1 MTDLRV
7 ILVGLGA
14 RSRVWRRVLA
24 NDPSSR
30 IVGVVDT
37 DAANLA
43 AALAELPDAVGGR
56 ALEEV
61 AERVDADAVI
71 LITPPGG
78 REAQIAA
85 ACAARLAI
93 LAEKPLAD
101 TFAAAQAHT
110 ARAAAA
116 GVPLSVGL
124 NFRYM
129 PVTRALKALFADDRL
144 GQPEIGRFLYERWRD
159 GRQARLNKYPLTMD
173 QPMLWEQSIHHFDL
187 MRFVYG
193 REPVAIAA
201 RTWNPS
207 WSMYAGDANVAA
219 LISFEGGLEVTYQ
232 GTWAANWDH
241 LGFDW
246 RSDCPGGIA
255 VQRDMF
261 GDLAYA
267 RRDDKT
273 LTQVDLPH
281 FETWIDDAAGLW
293 AEFAAH
299 LRGAGPLPC
308 PATDHLNSLRMVE
321 ACIRA
326 AATGQTITLN
336 APTVAA
342 EPSGAALD
350 TSNSSPTE
358 RMTQ

>member
-14 RSRVWRRVLA
+14 RARVWRRVLGD
-24 NDPSSR
+24 DPASR
-30 IVGVVDT
+30 IVGLVDS
-37 DAANLA
+37 NPVHLA
-43 AALAELPDAVGGR
+43 AAMADLPDAVGG
-56 ALEEV
+56 ATLEDV
-61 AERVDADAVI
+61 ATRVSADAVI

-85 ACAARLAI
+85 ACAAGLAI

-101 TFAAAQAHT
+101 TFAAAKAH
-110 ARAAAA
+110 AAMAELA
-116 GVPLSVGL
+116 GVPLCVGL

-129 PVTRALKALFADDRL
+129 PVTRALKALFADDQL
-144 GQPEIGRFLYERWRD
+144 GPPEIGRFLYERWRD

-187 MRFVYG
+187 MRYVYG

-201 RTWNPS
+201 RTFNPS
-207 WSMYAGDANVAA
+207 WSMYAGDANVSA
-219 LISFEGGLEVTYQ
+219 LITFEGGLEVTYQ

-246 RSDCPGGIA
+246 RSDCRDGIA

-261 GDLAYA
+261 GDLAFA
-267 RRDDKT
+267 RRDDKA
-273 LTQVDLPH
+273 LTPVDLPP

-308 PATDHLNSLRMVE
+308 PADDHLNSLRMVE

-336 APTVAA
+336 VQTVAA
-342 EPSGAALD
+342 EPVGAAPQD
-350 TSNSSPTE
+350 PTTPQQ
-358 RMTQ
+358 RG

>member
-1 MTDLRV
+1 MTRLRI

-24 NDPSSR
+24 DDAGTC
-30 IVGVVDT
+30 IVGLVDP
-37 DAANLA
+37 DRANLA
-43 AALAELPDAVGGR
+43 AARADLPEALGGATLAD
-56 ALEEV
+56 V
-61 AERVDADAVI
+61 AARVDADAVI

-85 ACAARLAI
+85 ACAAGLAI

-101 TFAAAQAHT
+101 TVAAAKAHT
-110 ARAAAA
+110 AMAAVA
-116 GVPLSVGL
+116 GVPLCVGL

-129 PVTRALKALFADDRL
+129 PVTRALKALFSDDRL
-144 GQPEIGRFLYERWRD
+144 GPPEFGRFLYERWRD
-159 GRQARLNKYPLTMD
+159 GQQARLNKYPLTMD

-187 MRFVYG
+187 MRHVYG

-207 WSMYAGDANVAA
+207 WSMYEGDANVAA
-219 LISFEGGLEVTYQ
+219 LIAFEGGLEVTYQ

-246 RSDCPGGIA
+246 RSDCRHGIA

-261 GDLAYA
+261 GDLVFA
-267 RRDDKT
+267 RRDDKA
-273 LTQVDLPH
+273 LTPVDLPP
-281 FETWIDDAAGLW
+281 FETWIDDAAALW

-299 LRGAGPLPC
+299 LRGAGALPC
-308 PATDHLNSLRMVE
+308 PADDHLNSLRMVE

-336 APTVAA
+336 VPNVAA
-342 EPSGAALD
+342 EPVGAAPEDQTL
-350 TSNSSPTE
+350 SQQ
-358 RMTQ
+358 RG